1 MSEKTYIG
9 ETHTEE
15 LSDTVLDQVAAGN
28 TDIIN
33 LVNTIAAGVERVNH
47 MALELR

>member
-1 MSEKTYIG
+1 MSEKTYTG

-15 LSDTVLDQVAAGN
+15 LSDAVLDMVSGGDTPISKLA
-28 TDIIN
+28 D
-33 LVNTIAAGVERVNH
+33 TIAAGIERINH